1 MQILSP
7 FASSAEVLP
16 LIEAGANEL
25 YCGVMTPDWA
35 KRFTFV
41 GSINLRHDKAA
52 NLSSFNELRL
62 AVRTAEKRN
71 VPVFAAFNA
80 HFYSQEQMPIVLRY
94 VKQALAAGA
103 AGLIIAD
110 PVLIQLA
117 REKFPGAK
125 ISLSTGQPCF
135 NSNSLHFFKQLGVQR
150 IVLPRHLAVNE
161 AVQLSRQAKRFG
173 LETECFVLNAICP
186 FIDGLCSFQHIVEP
200 SQQLPM
206 QPLACRMN
214 YSVSVL
220 GNAAPC
226 KKEIA
231 AAHAKVWCNTVYND
245 CGLCALPFF
254 LKAGVDSVKIAG
266 RANSLQKKIADI
278 AAVKEGI
285 ALSLLTKGLRK
296 NASHAKKLPAKKF
309 AEEAGR
315 LYFDLYHRACEC
327 NNCYYPSAGKW
338 KI

>member
-7 FASSAEVLP
+7 FASSVEVRQ

-25 YCGVMTPDWA
+25 YCGVVTPDWA
-35 KRFTFV
+35 KRFTFI
-41 GSINLRHDKAA
+41 GSVNLRHDKAA

-62 AVRTAEKRN
+62 AVRTAKKRN

-80 HFYSQEQMPIVLRY
+80 HFYSRRQMPSVLRQ

-110 PVLIQLA
+110 PILIESV
-117 REKFPGAK
+117 REKFPSAN

-135 NSNSLHFFKQLGVQR
+135 NSNALRFFKALGVRR

-161 AVQLSRQAKRFG
+161 AVQLSRQAKKLG
-173 LETECFVLNAICP
+173 IETECFVLNAICP

-200 SQQLPM
+200 SQQLAM

-214 YSVSVL
+214 YSVNVL

-226 KKEIA
+226 KKDIA
-231 AAHAKVWCNTVYND
+231 AAHVKIWCNTISND
-245 CGLCALPFF
+245 CGLCALPSF

-278 AAVKEGI
+278 AAVKEAI
-285 ALSLLTKGLRK
+285 SLAEKLSKRQF
-296 NASHAKKLPAKKF
+296 N
-309 AEEAGR
+309 EEAYR
-315 LYFDLYHRACEC
+315 IYFDLFKRTCQC

>member
-1 MQILSP
+1 MKILSP
-7 FASSAEVLP
+7 FASSVEVRQ

-25 YCGVMTPDWA
+25 YCGVVTPDWA
-35 KRFTFV
+35 KRFTFI

-52 NLSSFNELRL
+52 NLSSFKELAA
-62 AVRTAEKRN
+62 AVKIAEKRN

-80 HFYSQEQMPIVLRY
+80 HFYSQQQMPSVLRQA
-94 VKQALAAGA
+94 KQALAAGA

-110 PVLIQLA
+110 PILIESI
-117 REKFPGAK
+117 REKFPSAN

-135 NSNSLHFFKQLGVQR
+135 NSNALRFFKQLGVKR

-161 AVQLSRQAKRFG
+161 AVQLSRQAKRLG
-173 LETECFVLNAICP
+173 IETECFVLNAICP
-186 FIDGLCSFQHIVEP
+186 FIDGLCTFQHIVEP
-200 SQQLPM
+200 SQQLAV

-214 YSVSVL
+214 YSVIVL
-220 GNAAPC
+220 GNTAPC

-231 AAHAKVWCNTVYND
+231 AAHAKIWCNTVYND

-266 RANSLQKKIADI
+266 RANSLQKKLADI
-278 AAVKEGI
+278 AAVKEAI
-285 ALSLLTKGLRK
+285 SL
-296 NASHAKKLPAKKF
+296 AKKLPAKKF

-315 LYFDLYHRACEC
+315 LYFDLFKRTCQC

>member
-7 FASSAEVLP
+7 FASSVEVRQ

-25 YCGVMTPDWA
+25 YCGVVTPDWE
-35 KRFTFV
+35 KRFTYI

-52 NLSSFNELRL
+52 NLSSFKELGA
-62 AVRTAEKRN
+62 AVKIAEKRN

-80 HFYSQEQMPIVLRY
+80 HFYSQRQMPSVLRQA
-94 VKQALAAGA
+94 KQALAAGA
-103 AGLIIAD
+103 SGLIIAD
-110 PVLIQLA
+110 PILIESV
-117 REKFPGAK
+117 REKFPSAN

-135 NSNSLHFFKQLGVQR
+135 NSSALAFFKQLGVQR
-150 IVLPRHLAVNE
+150 IVLPRHLSVSE
-161 AVQLSRQAKRFG
+161 AAALAAQAKKLG
-173 LETECFVLNAICP
+173 IETECFVLNAICP
-186 FIDGLCSFQHIVEP
+186 FIDGLCTFQHIVEP
-200 SQQLPM
+200 SQQLAV
-206 QPLACRMN
+206 QQLACRMN

-231 AAHAKVWCNTVYND
+231 AAHAKVWCNTIYND

-266 RANSLQKKIADI
+266 RANSLQKKLADI
-278 AAVKEGI
+278 AAVKEAI
-285 ALSLLTKGLRK
+285 A
-296 NASHAKKLPAKKF
+296 AAKKF
-309 AEEAGR
+309 SGGGFIAQANKI
-315 LYFDLYHRACEC
+315 YFGLYHRTCQC